1 MSSTESTVT
10 VLYPASTKFDMDYYL
25 KTHMPLVSERWGS
38 FGLKAWYVSDLRGVP
53 DQLYSVQATLVWD
66 APEGGLEGFKKAGE
80 AHGPEV
86 MGDVKNFSTEAPIIV
101 SGGVVAQ
108 WRK

>member
-10 VLYPASTKFDMDYYL
+10 VLYPANAKFDMDYYL
-25 KTHMPLVSERWGS
+25 KKHMPLVSDRWGS
-38 FGLKAWYVSDLRGVP
+38 FGLKAWYITDLRSVP
-53 DQLYSVQATLVWD
+53 DQQYSVQATLVWD
-66 APEGGLEGFKKAGE
+66 APEGGLEGFKKGAE

-86 MGDVKNFSTEAPIIV
+86 MGDVANFSSEAPTIIQ
-101 SGGVVAQ
+101 GGVVAN